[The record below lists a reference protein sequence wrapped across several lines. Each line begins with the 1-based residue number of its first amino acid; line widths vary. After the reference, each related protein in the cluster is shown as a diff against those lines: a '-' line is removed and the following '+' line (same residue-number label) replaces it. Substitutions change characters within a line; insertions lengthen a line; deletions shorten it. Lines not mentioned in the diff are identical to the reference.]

1 MSTRS
6 TAWSA
11 NDRASAGPRTHRS
24 GRWGDCAAAW
34 RNRCAAT
41 STPMTSAGR
50 RCASGRATPP
60 PHPRSSTRY
69 PAAETCELDK
79 GREPQVEKLWT
90 KAGMK
95 CEGIVC
101 DRLRP
106 VCLHETS
113 HSLGG
118 ASYCRK
124 AQLIDPDW
132 LLAFAAERY
141 WVQYVTALIP
151 A

>member
-1 MSTRS
+1 MGRLCRCMAQQVCGNIHT
-6 TAWSA
+6 
-11 NDRASAGPRTHRS
+11 NDLRREALCQRPRKAPR
-24 GRWGDCAAAW
+24 
-34 RNRCAAT
+34 
-41 STPMTSAGR
+41 
-50 RCASGRATPP
+50 
-60 PHPRSSTRY
+60 PHPRSSTRC
-69 PAAETCELDK
+69 PAAKTCELDK
-79 GREPQVEKLWT
+79 VREPQVEKLWT

-101 DRLRP
+101 GRLRP

-151 A
+151 AIV